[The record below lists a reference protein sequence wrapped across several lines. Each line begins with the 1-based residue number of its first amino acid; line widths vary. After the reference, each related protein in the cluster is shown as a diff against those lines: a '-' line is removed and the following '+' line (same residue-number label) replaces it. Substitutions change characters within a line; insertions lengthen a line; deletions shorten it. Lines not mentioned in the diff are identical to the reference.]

1 MTAEEFISDF
11 FPIAILIVGAYAII
25 SVKQQSVQMKLM
37 LACFF
42 LGLYAQFGG
51 WIDNSWR
58 GIERDYLGPG
68 LTNLDP
74 IENWKVTLTRIIL
87 GAGSL
92 CAFLCVTFEQRKPSL
107 SRRGR
112 VTWDKWSLN
121 LARVAGGLTLVA
133 PLFWYISVRM
143 DRNCDY
149 DMCDPGGL
157 AITFK
162 IAILGGVLGL
172 LATKKNYSNTTKVG
186 LGLSDIFRDKNDQRY
201 ANFAILAIFSSLF
214 MPYFEVLGYTIS
226 GGELLF
232 FVFDYLVLYIL
243 ESLGEIFRNDIFYQ
257 WILFPIQDLLVGV
270 PDLGRPSGDVTSS
283 YGYTG
288 SIHDTSGL
296 ILDTFKEEKSIDSL
310 IPITTLFL
318 LLMSPL
324 FFSLSALFA
333 GYSLYSKGSVRENI
347 ASTHLTYFFLIIISL
362 AFISS
367 KYGYLIE
374 VYSAFAMSGYL
385 GFGFWIGGLAGFG
398 FIRHD
403 SNKPDS
409 NLKYKQASNDDI
421 YQHYFGQLI
430 AQGYDPKIAEEY
442 AKKYTENQL
451 FSETLELA
459 NSEG

>member
-1 MTAEEFISDF
+1 VTPEEFISDF
-11 FPIAILIVGAYAII
+11 IPIAILIVGVYAII
-25 SVKQQSVQMKLM
+25 SEKQRSVQMKLM
-37 LACFF
+37 LACFI
-42 LGLYAQFGG
+42 LGIYAQFGQWTTPYWG
-51 WIDNSWR
+51 GNE
-58 GIERDYLGPG
+58 GHLGPYFKY
-68 LTNLDP
+68 LDQ
-74 IENWKVTLTRIIL
+74 EDYWKVTLTRIML

-92 CAFLCVTFEQRKPSL
+92 CAFLCVTFEKRKS
-107 SRRGR
+107 SWTINHQA
-112 VTWDKWSLN
+112 TWDKWSLN

-133 PLFWYISVRM
+133 PLFWYIFVRILS
-143 DRNCDY
+143 DGY
-149 DMCDPGGL
+149 HQSYLG
-157 AITFK
+157 ITFK

-172 LATKKNYSNTTKVG
+172 LSTKKNYSNTTKVG
-186 LGLSDIFRDKNDQRY
+186 SGIIDILRDKNDQRY
-201 ANFAILAIFSSLF
+201 AIFSIIAIFSSLF

-226 GGELLF
+226 GGDLLF
-232 FVFDYLVLYIL
+232 FVFDSLVLSII
-243 ESLGEIFRNDIFYQ
+243 ESLAEIFQNDIFHQ
-257 WILFPIQDLLVGV
+257 WILFPIQDLLVGRPHLGV
-270 PDLGRPSGDVTSS
+270 PSNMNS
-283 YGYTG
+283 Y
-288 SIHDTSGL
+288 SEQIFDTLKG
-296 ILDTFKEEKSIDSL
+296 EKSIASL
-310 IPITTLFL
+310 IAITILFL
-318 LLMSPL
+318 LLISPL

-333 GYSLYSKGSVRENI
+333 GYSLYSKGSVRENR

-374 VYSAFAMSGYL
+374 VYSAFAMGGYL

>member
-1 MTAEEFISDF
+1 MTPEEFISDF
-11 FPIAILIVGAYAII
+11 IPIAILIVGVYAII
-25 SVKQQSVQMKLM
+25 SEKQRSVQMKLM
-37 LACFF
+37 LACFI
-42 LGLYAQFGG
+42 LGIYAQFGQWTTPYWG
-51 WIDNSWR
+51 GNE
-58 GIERDYLGPG
+58 GHLGPYFKY
-68 LTNLDP
+68 LDQ
-74 IENWKVTLTRIIL
+74 EDYWKVTLTRIML

-92 CAFLCVTFEQRKPSL
+92 CAFLCVTFEKRKS
-107 SRRGR
+107 SWAINHQA
-112 VTWDKWSLN
+112 TWDKWSLN

-133 PLFWYISVRM
+133 PLFWYIFVRILS
-143 DRNCDY
+143 DGY
-149 DMCDPGGL
+149 HQSYLG
-157 AITFK
+157 ITFK

-172 LATKKNYSNTTKVG
+172 LSTKKNYSNTTKVG
-186 LGLSDIFRDKNDQRY
+186 SGIIDILRDKNDQRY
-201 ANFAILAIFSSLF
+201 AIFSIIAIFSSLF

-226 GGELLF
+226 GGDLLF
-232 FVFDYLVLYIL
+232 FVFDSLVLSII
-243 ESLGEIFRNDIFYQ
+243 ESLAEIFQNDIFHQ
-257 WILFPIQDLLVGV
+257 WILFPIQDLLVGRPHLGV
-270 PDLGRPSGDVTSS
+270 PSNMNS
-283 YGYTG
+283 Y
-288 SIHDTSGL
+288 SEQIFDTLKG
-296 ILDTFKEEKSIDSL
+296 EKSIASL
-310 IPITTLFL
+310 IAITILFL
-318 LLMSPL
+318 LLISPL

-333 GYSLYSKGSVRENI
+333 GYSLYSKGSVRENR

-374 VYSAFAMSGYL
+374 VYSAFAMGGYL

>member
-1 MTAEEFISDF
+1 MTPEEFISDF
-11 FPIAILIVGAYAII
+11 FPIAILIVGVYAII
-25 SVKQQSVQMKLM
+25 SAKQQSVQMKLM
-37 LACFF
+37 LACFI
-42 LGLYAQFGG
+42 LGLYAQFGQ
-51 WIDNSWR
+51 WLIDFYSIAE
-58 GIERDYLGPG
+58 GRDSLGPS
-68 LTNLDP
+68 LEYLDP
-74 IENWKVTLTRIIL
+74 KDHWKVTLTRIML

-92 CAFLCVTFEQRKPSL
+92 CAFLCVTFEQRKS
-107 SRRGR
+107 SFSIIQKA
-112 VTWDKWSLN
+112 TWDKWSLN

-133 PLFWYISVRM
+133 PLFWYISVRILS
-143 DRNCDY
+143 
-149 DMCDPGGL
+149 DMTHGWLG
-157 AITFK
+157 ITFK

-172 LATKKNYSNTTKVG
+172 LSTKKNYSNITKVG
-186 LGLSDIFRDKNDQRY
+186 SGVSNIFRNKNDQRY
-201 ANFAILAIFSSLF
+201 ANFSILVIFSSLF

-226 GGELLF
+226 GGDLLF
-232 FVFDYLVLYIL
+232 FVFDYLIL
-243 ESLGEIFRNDIFYQ
+243 FILGSLAEISQNDIFHQ
-257 WILFPIQDLLVGV
+257 WILFPIQDLLVGM
-270 PDLGRPSGDVTSS
+270 PHSGTPSSVNS
-283 YGYTG
+283 Y
-288 SIHDTSGL
+288 SGQ
-296 ILDTFKEEKSIDSL
+296 ILDTLKGEKSISSL
-310 IPITTLFL
+310 IAITISVL

-367 KYGYLIE
+367 KYGYLIG

-403 SNKPDS
+403 SNKPDY

-442 AKKYTENQL
+442 AKKYTEHQL

>member
-1 MTAEEFISDF
+1 MTPEEFISDF
-11 FPIAILIVGAYAII
+11 FPIAILIVGVYTII
-25 SVKQQSVQMKLM
+25 SEKQRSVQMKLM
-37 LACFF
+37 SACFF
-42 LGLYAQFGG
+42 LGLYAQFGQ
-51 WIDNSWR
+51 WVDFSWM
-58 GIERDYLGPG
+58 GVESDHLGPS
-68 LTNLDP
+68 LKSLDP
-74 IENWKVTLTRIIL
+74 KDHWKVTLTRIML

-92 CAFLCVTFEQRKPSL
+92 CAFLCVTFEQRKS
-107 SRRGR
+107 SFSIIQKA
-112 VTWDKWSLN
+112 TWDKWSLN

-133 PLFWYISVRM
+133 PLFWYISVRILS
-143 DRNCDY
+143 
-149 DMCDPGGL
+149 DMTHGWLG
-157 AITFK
+157 ITFK

-172 LATKKNYSNTTKVG
+172 LSTKKNYSNITKVG
-186 LGLSDIFRDKNDQRY
+186 SGVSNIFRDKNDQRY
-201 ANFAILAIFSSLF
+201 ANFSILVIFSSLF

-226 GGELLF
+226 GGDLLF
-232 FVFDYLVLYIL
+232 FVFDYLVLFIL
-243 ESLGEIFRNDIFYQ
+243 GSLAEISQNDIFHQ
-257 WILFPIQDLLVGV
+257 WILFPIQDLLVGM
-270 PDLGRPSGDVTSS
+270 PHSGMSSSMNSPS
-283 YGYTG
+283 
-288 SIHDTSGL
+288 SIDSGQ
-296 ILDTFKEEKSIDSL
+296 ILDTLKEEKSIASL
-310 IPITTLFL
+310 IAITISVL

-374 VYSAFAMSGYL
+374 AYSAFAMSGYL

-403 SNKPDS
+403 SNKPDY
-409 NLKYKQASNDDI
+409 NLKYKQASKDDI

-442 AKKYTENQL
+442 AKKYTEDQL

>member
-1 MTAEEFISDF
+1 MTPEEFISDF
-11 FPIAILIVGAYAII
+11 IPIAILIVGVYAII
-25 SVKQQSVQMKLM
+25 SEKQRSVQMKLM
-37 LACFF
+37 LACFI
-42 LGLYAQFGG
+42 LGIYAQFGQWTTPYWG
-51 WIDNSWR
+51 GNE
-58 GIERDYLGPG
+58 GHLGPYFKY
-68 LTNLDP
+68 LDQ
-74 IENWKVTLTRIIL
+74 EDYWKVTLTRIML

-92 CAFLCVTFEQRKPSL
+92 CAFLCVTFEKRKS
-107 SRRGR
+107 SWAINHQA
-112 VTWDKWSLN
+112 TWDKWSLN

-133 PLFWYISVRM
+133 PLFWYIFVRILS
-143 DRNCDY
+143 DGY
-149 DMCDPGGL
+149 HQSYLG
-157 AITFK
+157 ITFK

-172 LATKKNYSNTTKVG
+172 LSTKKNYSNTTKVG
-186 LGLSDIFRDKNDQRY
+186 SGIIDILRDKNDQRY
-201 ANFAILAIFSSLF
+201 ANFSILVIFSSLF
-214 MPYFEVLGYTIS
+214 MPYFEFMGYTIS
-226 GGELLF
+226 GGNLLF
-232 FVFDYLVLYIL
+232 GVFDYLVISIL
-243 ESLGEIFRNDIFYQ
+243 GGIGDIFKNDIFHQ
-257 WILFPIQDLLVGV
+257 WILFPIQDLLVGRPHLGV
-270 PDLGRPSGDVTSS
+270 PSNMNS
-283 YGYTG
+283 Y
-288 SIHDTSGL
+288 SEQIFDTLKG
-296 ILDTFKEEKSIDSL
+296 EKSIASL
-310 IPITTLFL
+310 IAITILFL
-318 LLMSPL
+318 LLISPL